1 MKTNELPREL
11 LNLIDPIQAK
21 IDTHLSNARDSHSWL
36 WHFSH
41 LPPASFITGIS
52 YALLQAFDLMVDKL
66 PNSLSLKKTM
76 RLMEIKHDVDNL
88 CKYIQT
94 GDNRW
99 LEAPTHDKLF
109 QELSKALRSED

>member
-1 MKTNELPREL
+1 MKADKLPREL
-11 LNLIDPIQAK
+11 LDLIDPIQAK
-21 IDTHLSNARDSHSWL
+21 IDAHLSNTTNGYSWL

-41 LPPASFITGIS
+41 LPPAAFITGIS
-52 YALLQAFDLMVDKL
+52 YALLQAFDLMVDRL

-99 LEAPTHDKLF
+99 LETPTHDMLF
-109 QELSKALRSED
+109 QEIAESFRSED